1 MTLKRFHGSE
11 FAFWDDPLNTLA
23 TVGGGL
29 VPGSTVWL
37 ETTASGIRLAGAQFW
52 LECAARVPRVFFP
65 WWECDRVTYRLP
77 LLAPDELGP
86 LEPEE
91 QDLVERRGLDLEQI
105 KWRRKKIA
113 EYGRSSSSPS
123 GPRTRRAAGPRS
135 AGCSTTPRR

>member
-1 MTLKRFHGSE
+1 VAR
-11 FAFWDDPLNTLA
+11 DDGVRL
-23 TVGGGL
+23 
-29 VPGSTVWL
+29 
-37 ETTASGIRLAGAQFW
+37 RLAGAQFW
-52 LECAARVPRVFFP
+52 RECEARGYRAVFFP

-77 LLAPDELGP
+77 LLAPDELGT

-91 QDLVERRGLDLEQI
+91 QDLVARHGLDLEQI

-123 GPRTRRAAGPRS
+123 GPRTPRAAGPRS